1 MKQQVNRS
9 FAIQSLSRPGII
21 MAILISSVLLAII
34 IGKYGLFVATGL
46 IAIPLAIVFIFIVV
60 ERPFYGFLFSIG
72 LSFVLLGFS
81 RYIELPFPIGTIMDG
96 VIGLIIVA
104 LFIQSFPKTPDFSP
118 LKNDVV
124 YLSAIWL
131 FYCMAQLGNPE
142 ARSFSAWMSSIR
154 PMALY
159 TFIFPVF
166 GLLFLNS
173 PKNIKR
179 FLYVWAIFSLLGTI
193 KGFLQIYI
201 GLDYAERAWLEA
213 GAWDTHLLF
222 GKLRV
227 FSFFTDAGQFGANQA
242 YAGVVFLTIAIA
254 VKNKFEKF
262 FFFIVSLAGFYGMF
276 LSGTRGAIAVPFAG
290 LALYVFHRKNI
301 LIMVLGAIMG
311 LSAFV
316 FFKYTTIGQGNYQIA
331 RMRSAFN
338 PDDPS
343 LQIRLANQR
352 ILKVYMASRPI
363 GGGLGHGGI
372 KAQKFT
378 PNSYLS
384 SIATD
389 SWYVLIWVELGVVGL
404 ILHLFILFYIVGKSS
419 YLIMFKVRD
428 KELEGISSGLCA
440 GIMGIMLASYGNA
453 VIWQMPTNQV
463 FYSSFGL
470 IMNCNVVDNKIRIG
484 KRKKQFKEKY
494 GNRMRNKKSFTRH
507 FILSY

>member
-1 MKQQVNRS
+1 MQRVNRS
-9 FAIQSLSRPGII
+9 FAIQSLSRPGFILT
-21 MAILISSVLLAII
+21 ILISSVLLAII
-34 IGKYGLFVATGL
+34 IGKYGLFVAAGL
-46 IAIPLAIVFIFIVV
+46 ITIPIAIVFIFVVV
-60 ERPFYGFLFSIG
+60 EKPFFGFLFTIG

-81 RYIELPFPIGTIMDG
+81 RYIEMPFPIGTLMDG
-96 VIGLIIVA
+96 SIGLVVVA
-104 LFIQSFPKTPDFSP
+104 IFIHSFPKTPDLSP

-124 YLSAIWL
+124 YLSGIWL
-131 FYCMAQLGNPE
+131 FYCMAQIGNPE
-142 ARSFSAWMSSIR
+142 ARSIAAWMSSIR
-154 PMALY
+154 PMAIY
-159 TFIFPVF
+159 TVIFPIF

-173 PKNIKR
+173 RENIRK
-179 FLYVWAIFSLLGTI
+179 FLYVWAFFSLLGTI
-193 KGFLQIYI
+193 KGCIQLYVGI
-201 GLDYAERAWLEA
+201 DYAERAWLEA

-242 YAGVVFLTIAIA
+242 YAGVVFLTVALTL
-254 VKNKFEKF
+254 KNKYEKLF
-262 FFFIVSLAGFYGMF
+262 FLIVSLGGFYGMF

-290 LALYVFHRKNI
+290 MALYVFHRKNI

-316 FFKYTTIGQGNYQIA
+316 FFKYTSIGQGNYQIA

-372 KAQKFT
+372 KAQQFT

-404 ILHLFILFYIVGKSS
+404 ALHLFILFFIVGKSS

-428 KELEGISSGLCA
+428 KELEGIASGLCA
-440 GIMGIMLASYGNA
+440 GIMGVMVASYGNA

-470 IMNCNVVDNKIRIG
+470 IMNCAVVDNKIRID
-484 KRKKQFKEKY
+484 KRKKRFKSKY
-494 GNRMRNKKSFTRH
+494 YNRMHLGSTFSNH
-507 FILSY
+507 FSLTY